1 MSILLT
7 GERNVKCNMK
17 PPYFS
22 FGVSLNSL
30 VSFSLGP
37 YNIDSV
43 LNVILLCWNTFTRWT
58 GTTLHIAPPS
68 FFAQLPR
75 IFHYRTWGFFVSTA
89 TAAGTWINTAVVYL
103 HCTHT
108 HCLADILERR
118 EENIP
123 TSGNHSH
130 VAVVRL
136 LYNSFFLCPHFDKWL
151 FTVGMEPS

>member
-17 PPYFS
+17 PPLFL
-22 FGVSLNSL
+22 VSLNSL

-43 LNVILLCWNTFTRWT
+43 LKVILLCWNTFTKWT
-58 GTTLHIAPPS
+58 ATTLHIAPLL

-108 HCLADILERR
+108 HTAWLTYRKEERR
-118 EENIP
+118 TFQLMVTIRMWPLFGFCTILFFCVHILTNDC
-123 TSGNHSH
+123 
-130 VAVVRL
+130 L
-136 LYNSFFLCPHFDKWL
+136 L
-151 FTVGMEPS
+151 